1 MIKTET
7 QRPQFLD
14 EATSEWF
21 IMIRI
26 WIWNDMDMVCCGL
39 FGLEISP

>member
-26 WIWNDMDMVCCGL
+26 MDMDMVCCGL